1 MTSDEQARSGGGYR
15 VVTGVA
21 AHSAGAVGRVV
32 LRDPREGDHPH
43 VIERYVTVRD
53 EGRPRYMELKGG
65 RYLWP
70 DQPPR
75 HRFARLVTEDA
86 AAITD
91 AELDALLAYEW
102 RSRFTA
108 AWLIGVDRRASFR
121 DRIGELL
128 LAGEVCF
135 AGAGYAFA
143 LARLGTRADA
153 ELLAAY
159 LDRYLPRTE
168 LRYDQAPV
176 LGALLRLDAGLGTSY
191 AERFTAPGGLW
202 DEWVDALPHLH
213 GDPYWTPEAQ
223 RHWTDLRCDFAD
235 GWTWR

>member
-1 MTSDEQARSGGGYR
+1 MTSDERAGSSGGDR

-21 AHSAGAVGRVV
+21 AHSAGAVGRLV

-53 EGRPRYMELKGG
+53 EGRPRYMELRGA
-65 RYLWP
+65 RYLRP

-75 HRFARLVTEDA
+75 HRFARLVIDDA

-91 AELDALLAYEW
+91 GELDALLAYEW
-102 RSRFTA
+102 RSRYTA

-128 LAGEVCF
+128 LASEVCF
-135 AGAGYAFA
+135 AGTSYAFA
-143 LARLGTRADA
+143 LARLGTHADA

-159 LDRYLPRTE
+159 LDRYLPRTD
-168 LRYDQAPV
+168 LPYDQGSV
-176 LGALLRLDAGLGTSY
+176 LGALLRVDAGLGTSY
-191 AERFTAPGGLW
+191 AERFTAPGGPW
-202 DEWVDALPHLH
+202 DKWIGAQSHLH
-213 GDPYWTPEAQ
+213 ADPYWTPEAL
-223 RHWTDLRCDFAD
+223 RRSTDLRCDFAD
-235 GWTWR
+235 GWTRR